1 MTAAKTVAALHDLSG
16 VGRCALTVAIPV
28 ISAMGAQVIPAP
40 TAVLSAHTAF
50 PDFVGLDLT
59 DYLEKCLEKW
69 CGMGLSF
76 DCIYTGYMATVRQ
89 EEIARR
95 FFDAQP
101 GAVKVVD
108 PVLGDDGV
116 MYRAL
121 PKDMPQAMRRLCR
134 GADVITPNLT
144 EAALLTGG
152 VCESAAPD
160 ALPGT
165 KTDSRTY
172 TAAELENLLTEL
184 MELGP
189 KTALITG
196 VPLEGAHVNAWMSG
210 DGRMH
215 AVDYVPVPASFPG
228 TGDLFASVL
237 TGALMRDMDFEA
249 AVRLATAYVR
259 QTMLHTVECGTEP
272 VYGVQ
277 LEQTLS
283 SLLQPTPKEALSE

>member
-1 MTAAKTVAALHDLSG
+1 MNPAKTVAALHDLSG

-28 ISAMGAQVIPAP
+28 ISAMGLQVIPAP

-59 DYLEKCLEKW
+59 DYLESCLEKW
-69 CGMGLSF
+69 CEMGMKF
-76 DCIYTGYMATVRQ
+76 DCIYTGYMASVRQ

-95 FFDAQP
+95 FLDAQP
-101 GAVKVVD
+101 QALKVID

-121 PKDMPQAMRRLCR
+121 PKEMPGAMARLCR
-134 GADVITPNLT
+134 GADVITPNWT
-144 EAALLTGG
+144 EAMLLTGG
-152 VCESAAPD
+152 EGVTAEKN

-165 KTDSRTY
+165 KVGAQVVDEKQMEEMLSR
-172 TAAELENLLTEL
+172 L

-189 KTALITG
+189 KTALLTG
-196 VPLEGAHVNAWMSG
+196 VVLEEKHVNAWMG
-210 DGRMH
+210 EDGKTH
-215 AVDYVPVPASFPG
+215 CVEYEPVHASFPG

-237 TGALMRDMDFEA
+237 TGALVKGKSFEE
-249 AVRLATAYVR
+249 AVRLATDYVR
-259 QTMLHTVECGTEP
+259 GTMRHTVDCGTEP

-277 LEQTLS
+277 LEQTLE
-283 SLLQPTPKEALSE
+283 LLTR